1 MPITENISKD
11 GSFLAVW
18 FEGRI
23 TQDDLMNAVQRN
35 NNLLPKNGE
44 FVAITIVDPS
54 TDISELD
61 LKTLLGLYNSRAQQL
76 SDLGAKRRAGAA
88 VIPPKSD
95 APLLTNLWN
104 ALCEAGDQDLSFA
117 VFERLSDALN
127 YLEVSA
133 DSAREVLASLQR
145 SDGQT
150 VTSAQFFASLWPDA
164 ELSRDRR
171 DLCP

>member
-1 MPITENISKD
+1 MPITENVSRD

-35 NNLLPKNGE
+35 NSLLPKNGE

-104 ALCEAGDQDLSFA
+104 ALCEAGNQDLSFSL
-117 VFERLSDALN
+117 FERIEDGLH
-127 YLEVSA
+127 YLGVA
-133 DSAREVLASLQR
+133 PVTAREVFAGLMR
-145 SDGQT
+145 SDGAP
-150 VTSAQFFASLWPDA
+150 VTTADFFASQWVDA
-164 ELSRDRR
+164 EPLSAS
-171 DLCP
+171 